1 MDWIK
6 FPSVLFEI
14 LIQVEGVFFGL
25 EATHSDE

>member
-14 LIQVEGVFFGL
+14 LIQVEGFFGL